1 MPRRTGSEG
10 KRADARHLDALIEE
24 AIVDCYDEHEQFIGL
39 FVKIEE
45 DLQLPFTTRLPGL
58 TVTVMAIEDDDD
70 DIVVLC
76 EGEGEGESYWI
87 SVLDLPLPS
96 PPPKGAEWIA
106 AYRLWASHRRSD
118 DEEDGGS

>member
-1 MPRRTGSEG
+1 MADETPEDGSGFDRKQLEE
-10 KRADARHLDALIEE
+10 LIEE